1 MFANISRRSRRAG
14 SLFSTGSARQRDVR
28 LAEANVEI
36 NGIMA
41 VMWTSLATD
50 GLVLHAAGQEI
61 EALRCGHDGLGT
73 GGRASG
79 GGLTFGSSEA
89 QGLGRSGSIRGL
101 GLLGE
106 PREAMINPGTL
117 LDDGLEWL
125 QK

>member
-1 MFANISRRSRRAG
+1 MSEDALRMQAGCIAALLDIDGAIVKRNGDDTTEPTSRRS
-14 SLFSTGSARQRDVR
+14 
-28 LAEANVEI
+28 
-36 NGIMA
+36 
-41 VMWTSLATD
+41 
-50 GLVLHAAGQEI
+50 
-61 EALRCGHDGLGT
+61 
-73 GGRASG
+73 ASG

-106 PREAMINPGTL
+106 PREAIINPGTL